1 MLKDVKWSDD
11 GTYTPQGEHTP
22 FEFFTNALENSIE
35 FDIQLGYFNS
45 AAINILSTSFATFI
59 LNGGRMRMA
68 INQIVSKEDKET
80 ITEGFA
86 GGIDAPFNIYD
97 WTSIKKALDEY
108 GEHFFKCLAYLIQE
122 KRIELQIIKP
132 KSTSGIAHTKRGQFI
147 DSEGTIVGF
156 SGSANFTLGG
166 MFNNLEDIN
175 IFLGTSPDATIQK
188 KISNQKVAFNNIM
201 KRCHSDVEYLSP
213 DDLMEAIRSSYGDQ
227 SIDELLDV
235 EKKLKEYKRKL
246 TKKKIFHSGHDIET
260 LLPCFPYPSGPRDY
274 QQLAFDNWKNNGQ
287 KGLFAMA
294 TGTGKTITSLN
305 CLLEIYKRCGYY
317 KAIILV
323 PTITLV
329 NQWASE
335 CLKFNFSRIIKVCS
349 KYHDW
354 KEKLEEIIFS
364 EKYRKENEPT
374 ENFVIISTYAS
385 FIREHVFAMLNGFER
400 KKVLFIADEA
410 HNMGAPG
417 LIKLLPMINYLRRI
431 GLSATPE
438 RQFDDATNK
447 KLFKFFGAEEQY
459 TYEYSMEEAIKNG
472 VLCKYYYYPHVVK
485 LTSDEMDKYAEL
497 SLKIAKYFNFNTGAF
512 DKKDDIL
519 TALLLARKRII
530 HKAYNKLEAFKR
542 IIHERYEEKGNLKY
556 TLIYVPEGNK
566 PDYIIDSDIHDKSEQ
581 VDDDTDSEHLID
593 IYTEAIMK
601 IDKFMT
607 VKKFVSGQKDREAIL
622 NDFAIGKLQV
632 LTSMKCLDEGVDVP
646 RSEMAI
652 FCSSTG
658 NPRQFIQRRG
668 RVLRK
673 HHDKHIAILHDLVV
687 APIISPNSE
696 SYKMEQMLFKS
707 ELERVR
713 NFSLLSENPAFSQME
728 LYEIMIHYGLNL
740 YNNNHIL

>member
-175 IFLGTSPDATIQK
+175 IFLGNSPDATIQK
-188 KISNQKVAFNNIM
+188 KITNQKATFDNIM
-201 KRCHSDVEYLSP
+201 KRCHSDIEYLSP
-213 DDLMEAIRSSYGDQ
+213 DDLLEAIQTTFGGQD
-227 SIDELLDV
+227 IDELLNI
-235 EKKLKEYKRKL
+235 EKKLKEYKQNL
-246 TKKKIFHSGHDIET
+246 IKKELSFISEEET
-260 LLPCFPYPSGPRDY
+260 ILPCFPYPPGPRDY
-274 QQLAFDNWKNNGQ
+274 QQLAFDYWKKNGQ
-287 KGLFAMA
+287 QGLFAMA

-317 KAIILV
+317 KAVILV

-335 CLKFNFSRIIKVCS
+335 CLKFNFTRIIKVCS
-349 KYHDW
+349 KYNDW
-354 KEKLEEIIFS
+354 GDKIEELIFS
-364 EKYRKENEPT
+364 EKYKRENEPT
-374 ENFVIISTYAS
+374 ENFIIISTYAS
-385 FIREHVFAMLNGFER
+385 FTRDYVFTLLNSFER

-417 LIKLLPMINYLRRI
+417 VIKLLPMINYLRRI

-459 TYEYSMEEAIKNG
+459 TYEYSMEEAIKKD

-485 LTSDEMDKYAEL
+485 LTPEEMGKYTEL
-497 SLKIAKYFNFNTGAF
+497 SLKIAKYFNYNTGTF

-519 TALLLARKRII
+519 MALLLARKRII
-530 HKAYNKLEAFKR
+530 HKAFNKLEVFKR
-542 IIHERYEEKGNLKY
+542 IIKERYETKGNLKY
-556 TLIYVPEGNK
+556 TLVYVPEGNR
-566 PDYIIDSDIHDKSEQ
+566 PDYIVDADIFDRKEQ
-581 VDDDTDSEHLID
+581 IDDDTESEHLID
-593 IYTEAIMK
+593 IYTEAVMK
-601 IDKFMT
+601 INRFMT
-607 VKKFVSGQKDREAIL
+607 VKKFISGQKDRDTIL
-622 NDFAIGKLQV
+622 EDFASGKLQV
-632 LTSMKCLDEGVDVP
+632 LTSMKCLDEGIDVP

-673 HHDKHIAILHDLVV
+673 HKDKHMAILHDLVV
-687 APIISPNSE
+687 VPVVSPNSE
-696 SYKMEQMLFKS
+696 SYRMEQMLLKS
-707 ELERVR
+707 ELERVK
-713 NFSLLSENPAFSQME
+713 NFSLLSENPAHSQKE
-728 LYEIMIHYGLNL
+728 LYEVMIHYGLNL

>member
-1 MLKDVKWSDD
+1 M
-11 GTYTPQGEHTP
+11 QGNI
-22 FEFFTNALENSIE
+22 FTNFGDLDM
-35 FDIQLGYFNS
+35 DI
-45 AAINILSTSFATFI
+45 
-59 LNGGRMRMA
+59 
-68 INQIVSKEDKET
+68 
-80 ITEGFA
+80 
-86 GGIDAPFNIYD
+86 
-97 WTSIKKALDEY
+97 
-108 GEHFFKCLAYLIQE
+108 
-122 KRIELQIIKP
+122 
-132 KSTSGIAHTKRGQFI
+132 
-147 DSEGTIVGF
+147 
-156 SGSANFTLGG
+156 
-166 MFNNLEDIN
+166 
-175 IFLGTSPDATIQK
+175 
-188 KISNQKVAFNNIM
+188 
-201 KRCHSDVEYLSP
+201 
-213 DDLMEAIRSSYGDQ
+213 
-227 SIDELLDV
+227 
-235 EKKLKEYKRKL
+235 
-246 TKKKIFHSGHDIET
+246 
-260 LLPCFPYPSGPRDY
+260 
-274 QQLAFDNWKNNGQ
+274 
-287 KGLFAMA
+287 
-294 TGTGKTITSLN
+294 
-305 CLLEIYKRCGYY
+305 
-317 KAIILV
+317 
-323 PTITLV
+323 
-329 NQWASE
+329 
-335 CLKFNFSRIIKVCS
+335 
-349 KYHDW
+349 
-354 KEKLEEIIFS
+354 
-364 EKYRKENEPT
+364 
-374 ENFVIISTYAS
+374 
-385 FIREHVFAMLNGFER
+385 
-400 KKVLFIADEA
+400 
-410 HNMGAPG
+410 
-417 LIKLLPMINYLRRI
+417 
-431 GLSATPE
+431 
-438 RQFDDATNK
+438 
-447 KLFKFFGAEEQY
+447 FGAEEQY

-497 SLKIAKYFNFNTGAF
+497 SLKIAKYFNYNTGAF

>member
-1 MLKDVKWSDD
+1 
-11 GTYTPQGEHTP
+11 
-22 FEFFTNALENSIE
+22 
-35 FDIQLGYFNS
+35 
-45 AAINILSTSFATFI
+45 
-59 LNGGRMRMA
+59 
-68 INQIVSKEDKET
+68 
-80 ITEGFA
+80 
-86 GGIDAPFNIYD
+86 
-97 WTSIKKALDEY
+97 
-108 GEHFFKCLAYLIQE
+108 
-122 KRIELQIIKP
+122 
-132 KSTSGIAHTKRGQFI
+132 
-147 DSEGTIVGF
+147 
-156 SGSANFTLGG
+156 
-166 MFNNLEDIN
+166 
-175 IFLGTSPDATIQK
+175 
-188 KISNQKVAFNNIM
+188 
-201 KRCHSDVEYLSP
+201 
-213 DDLMEAIRSSYGDQ
+213 
-227 SIDELLDV
+227 
-235 EKKLKEYKRKL
+235 
-246 TKKKIFHSGHDIET
+246 
-260 LLPCFPYPSGPRDY
+260 
-274 QQLAFDNWKNNGQ
+274 
-287 KGLFAMA
+287 
-294 TGTGKTITSLN
+294 
-305 CLLEIYKRCGYY
+305 
-317 KAIILV
+317 
-323 PTITLV
+323 
-329 NQWASE
+329 
-335 CLKFNFSRIIKVCS
+335 
-349 KYHDW
+349 
-354 KEKLEEIIFS
+354 
-364 EKYRKENEPT
+364 
-374 ENFVIISTYAS
+374 
-385 FIREHVFAMLNGFER
+385 
-400 KKVLFIADEA
+400 
-410 HNMGAPG
+410 
-417 LIKLLPMINYLRRI
+417 
-431 GLSATPE
+431 
-438 RQFDDATNK
+438 
-447 KLFKFFGAEEQY
+447 
-459 TYEYSMEEAIKNG
+459 
-472 VLCKYYYYPHVVK
+472 
-485 LTSDEMDKYAEL
+485 MDKYAEL
-497 SLKIAKYFNFNTGAF
+497 SLKIAKYFNYNTGAF

-601 IDKFMT
+601 IDKYMT

-687 APIISPNSE
+687 APIVNPNSE